1 MCFQGDITVKFTW
14 DLVSS
19 DGMFNGMTDNKSQL
33 LKKKKE
39 SNVFPICIRY
49 FSNEYHNLS
58 DTWLLK
64 LQQQVSLL

>member
-33 LKKKKE
+33 LKKKKKNPM
-39 SNVFPICIRY
+39 SFQFASDIFPMNIIILVTHGC
-49 FSNEYHNLS
+49 
-58 DTWLLK
+58 
-64 LQQQVSLL
+64 